1 MRQPKDR
8 DFVET
13 EEGFIFCL
21 VGYLHPPDGYT
32 AYLKYTPAETGRWA
46 RGTKHFRRELEYYH
60 VRNVAKTLEFLRT
73 HHPRYVG
80 FDPVLNLSF
89 SFVPRGAVTIYY
101 RPEERLQGIM
111 AAPADPL
118 EKDVE
123 ALVSLLVV
131 AGGPTLE
138 AFGITGSI
146 LLQTHDP
153 SFSDID
159 LVVYGRG
166 ATAKA
171 RAAATLLK
179 GGPIQAVAPDR
190 LARWRA
196 ETAGRFGLATEDVAH
211 LEARRW
217 NYFQFRDRYVSIHPI
232 RRDEEIQEAY
242 GQHHYRAV
250 GIATIE
256 ATVVDA
262 TDSIF
267 LPASYA
273 VADVVLREGQ
283 ERQITELVSY
293 EGLYCQAA
301 DPGDRIV
308 ARGVV
313 EQVDEG
319 SCRLVLGAAGPSDGG
334 FLQPLLPS
342 P

>member
-8 DFVET
+8 GFVET
-13 EEGFIFCL
+13 EEGLIFCL
-21 VGYLHPPDGYT
+21 VGYLHPPNGST

-46 RGTKHFRRELEYYH
+46 RGTKRFRRELEYYH
-60 VRNVAKTLEFLRT
+60 VRNVAETLEFLST
-73 HHPRYVG
+73 HHPCYVG
-80 FDPVLNLSF
+80 FDPVRTLSF
-89 SFVPRGAVTIYY
+89 SFVPRDAVTIYY
-101 RPEERLQGIM
+101 RPEEGLQGIM

-159 LVVYGRG
+159 LVVYGRD
-166 ATAKA
+166 ATAKV
-171 RAAATLLK
+171 RAAVTLLK
-179 GGPIQAVAPDR
+179 GGPIQAIAPDR
-190 LARWRA
+190 LARWRG
-196 ETAGRFGLATEDVAH
+196 ETAGRFGLAPEDVAH

-217 NYFQFRDRYVSIHPI
+217 NYFQFRIRYVSIHPI
-232 RRDEEIQEAY
+232 RREEEIQEAY
-242 GQHHYRAV
+242 GQSHYRAA
-250 GIATIE
+250 GSPRSRQPWSMLPTASSCGPATRW
-256 ATVVDA
+256 
-262 TDSIF
+262 
-267 LPASYA
+267 P
-273 VADVVLREGQ
+273 DVVLRKGQ
-283 ERQITELVSY
+283 RRQITELVSY
-293 EGLYCQAA
+293 EGLYCQAV

-319 SCRLVLGAAGPSDGG
+319 SCRLVVGAAGLSDGG
-334 FLQPLLPS
+334 FLKPLRT
-342 P
+342 